1 MDTPWKF
8 VIVEKLKPCTC
19 AKGRLLY
26 PLRSR
31 GALAYCCCP
40 PSANRPSGVMASA
53 QRVSSSLQEAIA
65 DPQFFSHGDAKG
77 TRRSGYHLSLHSG
90 FRQLRPA
97 LRISRADA
105 PGDTTL
111 RALSAANSQESSHAS
126 GEAPDCP
133 SRYKSSGMSMVDF
146 IGPYQ

>member
-65 DPQFFSHGDAKG
+65 DPQFFSHGDAKAPLEAAITLAFIQVSDNYVLHLESPASMHPA
-77 TRRSGYHLSLHSG
+77 TRLC
-90 FRQLRPA
+90 A
-97 LRISRADA
+97 
-105 PGDTTL
+105 
-111 RALSAANSQESSHAS
+111 
-126 GEAPDCP
+126 
-133 SRYKSSGMSMVDF
+133 
-146 IGPYQ
+146 PYQRLTAKNQATLLARLPTALHDTNLQGCLWSLS